1 MSHEIE
7 SFNKCVFKIT
17 QRELFHSLLKLNN
30 EMSVKS
36 EVMVRVENLVKT
48 FGDVVAVNG
57 LTFDVEPGEI
67 FGLLGPNGAGK
78 TTTVKILLG
87 LLEEDS
93 GEIEVFGLDPSKEEI
108 KIKDRIGYVSEDPLI
123 YRSMTPRML
132 FNFISSI
139 RNLDEK
145 ETTEKLRY
153 YFESLEAV
161 EYYDKLI
168 ATLSRGNKQK
178 MQVIASLLHD
188 PDLLIM
194 DEPLTGLDAKS
205 AKVLKEI
212 LELHTERGGSVI
224 FSTHI
229 LEVAEEVCDRIA
241 IMDKGKLVA
250 IGTLEELSVMANK
263 AGADLEDIFLKL
275 TNQDESV
282 AHIVK
287 NLRKMLGNN
296 KK

>member
-1 MSHEIE
+1 M
-7 SFNKCVFKIT
+7 
-17 QRELFHSLLKLNN
+17 N
-30 EMSVKS
+30 EES
-36 EVMVRVENLVKT
+36 EVMIKVDNLVKS

-57 LTFDVEPGEI
+57 LSFEVKPGEI

-93 GEIEVFGLDPSKEEI
+93 GEIEVFGLDPSKDEI
-108 KIKDRIGYVSEDPLI
+108 EVKKRIGYVSEDPLI
-123 YRSMTPRML
+123 YRSMTPRMM
-132 FNFISSI
+132 FNFISAI

-145 ETTEKLRY
+145 ETTEKLQY
-153 YFESLEAV
+153 YFDSFEDV

-168 ATLSRGNKQK
+168 VTLSRGNKQK

-212 LELHTERGGSVI
+212 LDLHKERGGSVI

-241 IMDKGKLVA
+241 IIDKGKLVA
-250 IGTLEELSVMANK
+250 MGTMKELSVLANK
-263 AGADLEDIFLKL
+263 VGADLEDIFLKL
-275 TNQDESV
+275 TSQDESV
-282 AHIVK
+282 AHIIT
-287 NLRKMLGNN
+287 NLRKMFSNN
-296 KK
+296 RK

>member
-1 MSHEIE
+1 MRINNHSW
-7 SFNKCVFKIT
+7 
-17 QRELFHSLLKLNN
+17 ELFHNLLKLNN

-36 EVMVRVENLVKT
+36 EVMVKVDNLVKS
-48 FGDVVAVNG
+48 FGNVIAVNG
-57 LTFDVEPGEI
+57 LSFEVKPGEI

-87 LLEEDS
+87 LIEEDS
-93 GEIEVFGLDPSKEEI
+93 GEIEVFGCDPSKEEI
-108 KIKDRIGYVSEDPLI
+108 KVKNRIGYVSEDPLI

-139 RNLDEK
+139 RKLDEK

-153 YFESLEAV
+153 YFESFEAV

-275 TNQDESV
+275 TNQDESI
-282 AHIVK
+282 AHIVQ

>member
-1 MSHEIE
+1 MSEE
-7 SFNKCVFKIT
+7 YK
-17 QRELFHSLLKLNN
+17 
-30 EMSVKS
+30 
-36 EVMVRVENLVKT
+36 VMVKVENLVKS
-48 FGDVVAVNG
+48 FGEVIAVNG
-57 LTFDVEPGEI
+57 LSFDVKPGEI

-87 LLEEDS
+87 LIEEDS
-93 GEIEVFGLDPSKEEI
+93 GSIEVFGMDPSKDEI
-108 KIKDRIGYVSEDPLI
+108 KIKDRLGYVSEDPLI
-123 YRSMTPRML
+123 YKSMTPRML

-139 RNLDEK
+139 RNLDEA
-145 ETTEKLRY
+145 ETTEKLHY
-153 YFESLEAV
+153 YFDSLDAV

-212 LELHTERGGSVI
+212 LELHKERGGAVI

-241 IMDKGKLVA
+241 IIDKGKLVA
-250 IGTLEELSVMANK
+250 IGTVEELSVMANK

-275 TNQDESV
+275 TSQDESV
-282 AHIVK
+282 AHIVQ
-287 NLRKMLGNN
+287 NLRKMFSNN
-296 KK
+296 RK

>member
-1 MSHEIE
+1 
-7 SFNKCVFKIT
+7 
-17 QRELFHSLLKLNN
+17 
-30 EMSVKS
+30 MSVKS
-36 EVMVRVENLVKT
+36 EVMVKVDNLVKS
-48 FGDVVAVNG
+48 FGNVVAVNG
-57 LTFDVEPGEI
+57 LSFEVKPGEI

-87 LLEEDS
+87 LIEEDS
-93 GEIEVFGLDPSKEEI
+93 GEIEVFGLDPSKEEV
-108 KIKDRIGYVSEDPLI
+108 KVKDRIGYVSEDPLI

-139 RNLDEK
+139 RKLDEK
-145 ETTEKLRY
+145 ETTEKLKY
-153 YFESLEAV
+153 YFESFEAV

-178 MQVIASLLHD
+178 MQVIASLLHE
-188 PDLLIM
+188 PDLLIA

-224 FSTHI
+224 LSTHI

-275 TNQDESV
+275 TNQDESI

>member
-1 MSHEIE
+1 
-7 SFNKCVFKIT
+7 
-17 QRELFHSLLKLNN
+17 
-30 EMSVKS
+30 MSVNS
-36 EVMVRVENLVKT
+36 EVMVKVDNLVKS
-48 FGDVVAVNG
+48 FGNVIAVNG
-57 LTFDVEPGEI
+57 LSFEVKPGEI

-87 LLEEDS
+87 LIEEDS
-93 GEIEVFGLDPSKEEI
+93 GEIEVFGCDPSKEEI
-108 KIKDRIGYVSEDPLI
+108 KVKNRIGYVSEDPLI

-139 RNLDEK
+139 RKLDEK
-145 ETTEKLRY
+145 ETTEKLKY
-153 YFESLEAV
+153 YFESFEAV

-250 IGTLEELSVMANK
+250 IGTMEEISVMANK

-275 TNQDESV
+275 TNQDESI
-282 AHIVK
+282 AHIVQ
-287 NLRKMLGNN
+287 NLRKMFGNN

>member
-1 MSHEIE
+1 
-7 SFNKCVFKIT
+7 
-17 QRELFHSLLKLNN
+17 
-30 EMSVKS
+30 
-36 EVMVRVENLVKT
+36 
-48 FGDVVAVNG
+48 
-57 LTFDVEPGEI
+57 
-67 FGLLGPNGAGK
+67 
-78 TTTVKILLG
+78 
-87 LLEEDS
+87 
-93 GEIEVFGLDPSKEEI
+93 
-108 KIKDRIGYVSEDPLI
+108 
-123 YRSMTPRML
+123 MTPRML

-139 RNLDEK
+139 RKLDEK
-145 ETTEKLRY
+145 GTTEKLKY
-153 YFESLEAV
+153 YFEIFEAV

-212 LELHTERGGSVI
+212 LELHKERGGSVI

-250 IGTLEELSVMANK
+250 IGTMEELSVMANK
-263 AGADLEDIFLKL
+263 AGADLEDIFLRL
-275 TNQDESV
+275 TNQDESI
-282 AHIVK
+282 AHIVQ

>member
-1 MSHEIE
+1 MRINNHS
-7 SFNKCVFKIT
+7 
-17 QRELFHSLLKLNN
+17 RELFHSMLKLNN

-36 EVMVRVENLVKT
+36 EVMVKVDNLVKS
-48 FGDVVAVNG
+48 FGNVIAVNG
-57 LTFDVEPGEI
+57 LSFEVKPGEI

-87 LLEEDS
+87 LIEEDS

-108 KIKDRIGYVSEDPLI
+108 KVKNRIGYVSEDPLI

-139 RNLDEK
+139 RKLDEK

-153 YFESLEAV
+153 YFESFEAV

-250 IGTLEELSVMANK
+250 IGTMEEISVMANK

-275 TNQDESV
+275 TNQDESI
-282 AHIVK
+282 AHIVQ
-287 NLRKMLGNN
+287 NLRKMFGNN

>member
-1 MSHEIE
+1 MCKAIS
-7 SFNKCVFKIT
+7 
-17 QRELFHSLLKLNN
+17 QRELFHSLLKLSN
-30 EMSVKS
+30 EMSVNS
-36 EVMVRVENLVKT
+36 EVMVKVDNLVKS

-57 LTFDVEPGEI
+57 LSFEVKPGEV

-87 LLEEDS
+87 LIEEDS

-108 KIKDRIGYVSEDPLI
+108 KIKGRIGYVSEDPLI

-139 RNLDEK
+139 RKLDEK
-145 ETTEKLRY
+145 GTTEKLKY
-153 YFESLEAV
+153 YFEIFEAV

-212 LELHTERGGSVI
+212 LELHKERGGSVI

-250 IGTLEELSVMANK
+250 IGTMEELSVMANK
-263 AGADLEDIFLKL
+263 AGADLEDIFLRL
-275 TNQDESV
+275 TNQDESI
-282 AHIVK
+282 AHIVQ

>member
-1 MSHEIE
+1 
-7 SFNKCVFKIT
+7 
-17 QRELFHSLLKLNN
+17 
-30 EMSVKS
+30 MSVNS
-36 EVMVRVENLVKT
+36 EVMVKVDNLVKS

-57 LTFDVEPGEI
+57 LSFEVKPGEI

-108 KIKDRIGYVSEDPLI
+108 KVKNRIGYVSEDPLI

-139 RNLDEK
+139 RKLDEK
-145 ETTEKLRY
+145 GTTEKLKY
-153 YFESLEAV
+153 YFEIFEAV

-212 LELHTERGGSVI
+212 LELHKERGGSVI

-250 IGTLEELSVMANK
+250 IGTMEELSIMANK
-263 AGADLEDIFLKL
+263 AGADLEDIFLRL
-275 TNQDESV
+275 TNQDESI
-282 AHIVK
+282 AHIVQ

-296 KK
+296 KR